1 MKDGL
6 FQGIDSPAQMGRV
19 QGHDDW
25 ASWKVMDQV
34 YLTSMLP
41 NSSLDGIPNRH
52 HFPMQ
57 NRLKMTPSR
66 SSAVTAPV
74 MRPRA

>member
-1 MKDGL
+1 MNDGL

-25 ASWKVMDQV
+25 DSWKVMNQV
-34 YLTSMLP
+34 YLTSMP
-41 NSSLDGIPNRH
+41 PPWGRIPTKH

>member
-1 MKDGL
+1 MNDGL
-6 FQGIDSPAQMGRV
+6 FQGIDSPTQMDRV

-25 ASWKVMDQV
+25 ASWKVMNQV
-34 YLTSMLP
+34 YLTSMP
-41 NSSLDGIPNRH
+41 PPGGGILTKH
-52 HFPMQ
+52 YFPMQ
-57 NRLKMTPSR
+57 NRLKMAPSR

>member
-1 MKDGL
+1 MNDGL
-6 FQGIDSPAQMGRV
+6 FQGIDSPTQMDRV

-34 YLTSMLP
+34 YLTSMPP
-41 NSSLDGIPNRH
+41 NSSLDGTSTKH

-66 SSAVTAPV
+66 SSAVTALV